1 VRSNRRRLLLL
12 TAASLA
18 LVSAVVIAALNIA
31 FNSYIDGEAR
41 RMMAQEMQA
50 FSEAD
55 TLDAAEW
62 ESDSPVHVSSL
73 LLTADYRADEV
84 YSYAY
89 ALTPLERAV
98 VAYCR
103 EHPDLS
109 GRMASVRLLEEEL
122 TLAQLPLRQPGEPQG
137 MVVVLFAN
145 VTPLKAFL
153 FWLNLIF
160 LALLLLTGAGAS
172 LAGWRVGR
180 QMDSAQ
186 ERTRRFFANASHEL
200 KTPLTLVQGYAE
212 GIQRGVAPDPRQAAG
227 VILEAG
233 DRMTALVDELLLIS
247 RIDSGA
253 LTLET
258 SDFQLE
264 ELLVDCLSEIAPL
277 AARRGLSLSLAA
289 PEGLPPLSGDP
300 VRLRRALMSV
310 LDNALRYAKSRVD
323 CDLSRQGGRL
333 TLGVRDDGP
342 GIPPGELPHVFER
355 FFAGKN
361 GHSGIGLS
369 IAREIVQL
377 HGGGIRAEDTG
388 GGAALTLTLPVRGGK
403 AGRRKSR

>member
-1 VRSNRRRLLLL
+1 MRSNRRRLLLL

-31 FNSYIDGEAR
+31 FNRYIDGEAR
-41 RMMAQEMQA
+41 RMMAQEMRA
-50 FSEAD
+50 YGAEDAPDAD
-55 TLDAAEW
+55 LW
-62 ESDSPVHVSSL
+62 ESNSPVHVSSL

-84 YSYAY
+84 YSSAY

-98 VAYCR
+98 VAYGR

-109 GRMASVRLLEEEL
+109 GRMVSVRLLKEEL
-122 TLAQLPLRQPGEPQG
+122 TLAQLPWRHPGEPQG

-153 FWLNLIF
+153 FRLNLIF
-160 LALLLLTGAGAS
+160 LAVLLLTGAGAS

-180 QMDSAQ
+180 RMDSAQ

-264 ELLVDCLSEIAPL
+264 ELLGDCLSEIAPL
-277 AARRGLSLSLAA
+277 AARRGVSLSLAA

-300 VRLRRALMSV
+300 ARLRRALMSV

-323 CDLSRQGGRL
+323 CDLSRQGARF
-333 TLGVRDDGP
+333 TLSVRDDGP
-342 GIPPGELPHVFER
+342 GIPPGDLPHVFER

-369 IAREIVQL
+369 IAREIVLL
-377 HGGGIRAEDTG
+377 HGGDIRAEDTG
-388 GGAALTLTLPVRGGK
+388 GGAALTLTLPARGKK
-403 AGRRKSR
+403 AGRGSAR